1 MKRDKAEEIKSD
13 KITISDIE
21 RDYLA
26 DLNEDKA
33 YSDLISLLHVYVP
46 FKNMF
51 FAIWNEKEEE
61 SKVVVSELTKS
72 LHSQVK
78 SLSKEIFKKY
88 WSQLSDVKVLLLKSS
103 QFCLTNYTDIGGEI
117 ILVPVRIGEEM
128 GVLALLDLQP
138 MMLNDD
144 FENNLLSIATSFGMV
159 TKMSALSKIQVE
171 NSSEKQQAEICSTAI
186 KYTSEVIS
194 IHNLSGY
201 PRYISPSIKNLLG
214 YKVEDLM
221 DRNLY
226 DKYRNSITDLREE
239 KSGNVMKF
247 RFCCKTKDQ
256 KEVWID
262 STLDK
267 ITDDEGNLSGY
278 MVVSRDITT
287 DILSEKRY
295 EQALFKEK
303 ELNKIKSQF
312 ISITSHEFKTP
323 LATIKSSIEIC
334 GIEMER
340 QLNKHPS
347 EEKFRKHF
355 NRVNSEVDRMN
366 SLLINLLNLEKINQG
381 VIEVN
386 LKPKKVNQYLTNVL
400 EDWLEQRSIKL
411 ESSLENDFTTKLDA
425 NLMKQVLSNLIEN
438 ALKYGSREISPI
450 VKAYKKL
457 GKLVIQVQD
466 FGEGISEDDQEHLF
480 KPFFRASNS
489 SKYEKGSGLGLMI
502 TKKFVELQ
510 KGEVYF
516 HSEVGTGTSFF
527 IEFNI

>member
-1 MKRDKAEEIKSD
+1 MKRDKAKNTKSD
-13 KITISDIE
+13 KNKISDIE
-21 RDYLA
+21 RNYLA
-26 DLNEDKA
+26 DFNDNRA
-33 YSDLISLLHVYVP
+33 YSDLISLLHDYAP
-46 FKNMF
+46 FKYVF
-51 FAIWNEKEEE
+51 FTVWNGEEDKH
-61 SKVVVSELTKS
+61 KVVVSELSTS
-72 LHSQVK
+72 LRAKVEN
-78 SLSKEIFKKY
+78 LSEEIFRKH
-88 WSQLSDVKVLLLKSS
+88 WSQLTDGKVLTQKDI
-103 QFCLTNYTDIGGEI
+103 QFNFTCDIESEVGI
-117 ILVPVRIGEEM
+117 ILVPVQIGTEM
-128 GVLALLDLQP
+128 GMLAILDVQSVK
-138 MMLNDD
+138 LNDD
-144 FENNLLSIATSFGMV
+144 LEDKLLSISASFGMIA
-159 TKMSALSKIQVE
+159 KMSSFSKRQLQHSKE
-171 NSSEKQQAEICSTAI
+171 RQQIEICSTAV

-194 IHNLSGY
+194 IHNLNGY
-201 PRYISPSIKNLLG
+201 PRYISPSIENLLG
-214 YKVEDLM
+214 YKVEDFM
-221 DRNLY
+221 NRNFY
-226 DKYRNSITDLREE
+226 DKYRNSVTDLREE

-262 STLDK
+262 STLDQ

-381 VIEVN
+381 VVEVN

-400 EDWLEQRSIKL
+400 EDWLEQSSIKF
-411 ESSLENDFTTKLDA
+411 ESRLENDFTTKLDA

-466 FGEGISEDDQEHLF
+466 FGEGISENDQEHLF

-489 SKYEKGSGLGLMI
+489 NKYEKGSGLGLMI